1 LHTLRE
7 GNNCADFLAKLEASS
22 DFNLTIHASLPEG
35 LFDILRSDAAE
46 TFFLR
51 E

>member
-1 LHTLRE
+1 K

-22 DFNLTIHASLPEG
+22 DSDLTIHTSPPEG
-35 LFDILRSDAAE
+35 LFDIVWSDATE